1 MVTGVQTCA
10 LPIYECAIVSNPPYS
25 IKWEGSDNG
34 TLINDPRFSPAGV
47 LAPKSKAD
55 FAFILHALSW
65 LAEGCTAAIVC
76 FPGIMYR
83 GGAEQKI
90 RKYLID
96 NNYIECIIQLP
107 ENLFYGTSIATC
119 IMVLKKGKIDNQ
131 TLFIDASKEFVK
143 ATNSNKLD
151 EKTNIENIL
160 KAYKNRKTEK
170 YITALVKNEDIEKAN
185 YNLSVSTYVESEDTR
200 EVIDITELNN
210 RIKQIVERENDLRT
224 KIDAIIAEIEV
235 K

>member
-1 MVTGVQTCA
+1 MFLHDIGYDKFSIEHGDTLVD
-10 LPIYECAIVSNPPYS
+10 PKHWDEEPFEAIVSNPPYS

-55 FAFILHALSW
+55 FAFIMHCLSW
-65 LAEGCTAAIVC
+65 LATNGTAAIVC

-107 ENLFYGTSIATC
+107 DNLFYGTSIATC
-119 IMVLKKGKIDNQ
+119 IMVLKKSKVDNQ

-143 ATNSNKLD
+143 STNSNKWF
-151 EKTNIENIL
+151 
-160 KAYKNRKTEK
+160 YSQNRK
-170 YITALVKNEDIEKAN
+170 N
-185 YNLSVSTYVESEDTR
+185 
-200 EVIDITELNN
+200 VI
-210 RIKQIVERENDLRT
+210 
-224 KIDAIIAEIEV
+224 
-235 K
+235 

>member
-1 MVTGVQTCA
+1 
-10 LPIYECAIVSNPPYS
+10 
-25 IKWEGSDNG
+25 
-34 TLINDPRFSPAGV
+34 
-47 LAPKSKAD
+47 
-55 FAFILHALSW
+55 
-65 LAEGCTAAIVC
+65 
-76 FPGIMYR
+76 
-83 GGAEQKI
+83 
-90 RKYLID
+90 
-96 NNYIECIIQLP
+96 
-107 ENLFYGTSIATC
+107 
-119 IMVLKKGKIDNQ
+119 MVLKKGKIDNQ

-151 EKTNIENIL
+151 EKANIENIL
-160 KAYKNRKTEK
+160 RAYISRKTEK
-170 YITALVKNEDIEKAN
+170 HITALVKNEDIEKAN